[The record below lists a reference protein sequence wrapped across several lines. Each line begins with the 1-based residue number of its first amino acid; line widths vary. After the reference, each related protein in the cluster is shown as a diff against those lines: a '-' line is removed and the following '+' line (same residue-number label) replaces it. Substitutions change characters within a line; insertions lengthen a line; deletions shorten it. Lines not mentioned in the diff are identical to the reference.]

1 MLLIPYQE
9 LSADTL
15 EGLIEAFVLREGTE
29 YGEQDISLSEK
40 VSQVKTQLQADQLV
54 ILYSELHESVD
65 IITKQQWRQ
74 LVKQGEIDSDSF

>member
-1 MLLIPYQE
+1 MLLIPYQQ

-29 YGEQDISLSEK
+29 YGEEDISLSDK
-40 VSQVKTQLQADQLV
+40 VAQVKTQLEADQLV

-65 IITKQQWRQ
+65 IITKQHWRQ
-74 LVKQGEIDSDSF
+74 LVKQGEMENE

>member
-1 MLLIPYQE
+1 MLLIPYQD